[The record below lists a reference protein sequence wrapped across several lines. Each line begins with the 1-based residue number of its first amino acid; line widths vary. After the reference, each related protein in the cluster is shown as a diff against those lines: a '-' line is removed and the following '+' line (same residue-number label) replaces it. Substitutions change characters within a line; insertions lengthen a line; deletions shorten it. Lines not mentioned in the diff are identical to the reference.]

1 MNEVTPVPGAAV
13 VDQLIAEQAA
23 LLRVAELVARESPAD
38 DLFRAVAE
46 QLGLLTHVSGALV
59 FRFDD
64 DDMATTV
71 GRWGSLDTGFA
82 LGSRI
87 STRGN
92 SATGQVRTTGMPARV
107 EDYGAVEGQ
116 IGTIQRNVGM
126 RCGVAA
132 PIRVSGRLWGAL
144 VVGSVN
150 ASLPAE
156 TEDRMA
162 RFAEL
167 VGVALA
173 NMEAR
178 TELQILADVQQSLR
192 RVATVVAREEWD
204 LTLPTIVR
212 EIGFLHRANASGS
225 VIIRYENDEFA
236 TVMAGWG
243 EPNLNQFEGQV
254 LPFGGENPVA
264 YVWHTR
270 RPARQHGF
278 DGATGRFAEL
288 SRQLGITESVASPVF
303 VGNRVWGAVIVITM
317 GEAALPAE
325 TEERLAQFAELI
337 GTSIGNMNSRLDLI
351 ESRARIVQTADETR
365 RRFERDLHDG
375 IQQRLVGISVEL
387 RDLEGALPES
397 QSSQREKAAN
407 IADQLIGALD
417 DLRELSRGLHPAILS
432 EGGLGPAIRSLARR
446 SPIPVTLTMTDL
458 PRLADSIEVA
468 AYYVVSEALTNSSKY
483 SKAST
488 VEITIEVTPDGL
500 RVTIA
505 DDGVGNADPA
515 KGSGL
520 LGLTDRVDALGGV
533 FALSSPTAKGTTITA
548 TLPVEPA

>member
-1 MNEVTPVPGAAV
+1 
-13 VDQLIAEQAA
+13 
-23 LLRVAELVARESPAD
+23 
-38 DLFRAVAE
+38 RAVAE